1 MQVATTP
8 ARFVMQSLAFISL
21 FWISWLLVFR
31 PLTHVVSFAPG
42 PQGLPQKPDVIDEKY
57 EQQLK
62 TAEEQLAKS
71 QEQQRRMEALLNRY
85 EKQATR
91 YEALLDRWE
100 AQPAPRR

>member
-1 MQVATTP
+1 MHEANTP
-8 ARFVMQSLAFISL
+8 VSFVMKSLAFISL
-21 FWISWLLVFR
+21 FWISWLFVFR
-31 PLTHVVSFAPG
+31 PLTHVVSFSPG
-42 PQGLPQKPDVIDEKY
+42 AQSSPQEFDALDEKY

-62 TAEEQLAKS
+62 AAEEQLAKS
-71 QEQQRRMEALLNRY
+71 QEQQRRMEALLVRY

>member
-1 MQVATTP
+1 MQVANTP
-8 ARFVMQSLAFISL
+8 VKFVIKSLAFISL

-31 PLTHVVSFAPG
+31 PLTHVASFTPG
-42 PQGLPQKPDVIDEKY
+42 PQGLLQKHDAIDEKY

-62 TAEEQLAKS
+62 MAEEQLAKS

-100 AQPAPRR
+100 NQPAPRR